1 MKEFTCIVCPRGCRL
16 KIDDQLNVTGNSC
29 PRGAQYAKDEV
40 TNPKRMITSIMRVK
54 NRENCVVSVKTSN
67 SIPKGK
73 IFDVMEEINKVSVN
87 APTHIGDI
95 AIKNVLGLDADIVIT
110 KNVKQVFP
118 TEYLFCYY

>member
-110 KNVKQVFP
+110 KNVK
-118 TEYLFCYY
+118 